1 MSQHRAA
8 GDRVT
13 PGNAARK
20 TGAGRRSAKHRVA
33 RRNTPSSTQI
43 VGLTAALA
51 AAAGAVGFSHSALSS
66 PTQANSAVNLAALSL
81 DSGQQLSGITTAR
94 IQARQL
100 ATRDSSRVQLADP
113 ASTTKKQSAAAQL
126 AKARAAKLTA
136 TQALTAKRANALAV
150 AKAKAELAEKKARE
164 SATRCE
170 IMLTGYHITAT
181 FGQGGNR
188 WAHNHTGLD
197 FAAPIGTKIGA
208 VQKGVVI
215 FADWAGPYGRQVQ
228 VRHEDGTVTWYN
240 HMSKFSVSVG
250 ETVYAG
256 DQVGAVGMT
265 GNTTGPHLH
274 FEVRPDGGEPIDPAP
289 WLRNHCGLDP
299 YTAG

>member
-20 TGAGRRSAKHRVA
+20 PGASRHSAKHRVA
-33 RRNTPSSTQI
+33 RRNTPSSSQI

-51 AAAGAVGFSHSALSS
+51 AAAGAVGFSHSTLAS

-100 ATRDSSRVQLADP
+100 ATRDSSRVQLAD
-113 ASTTKKQSAAAQL
+113 TTKKQSAAAQL

-136 TQALTAKRANALAV
+136 TQALTAKRANALAA

-197 FAAPIGTKIGA
+197 FAAPIGTRIGA

>member
-20 TGAGRRSAKHRVA
+20 PGAGRHSAKHRVA

-51 AAAGAVGFSHSALSS
+51 AAAGAVGFSASTLAS

-81 DSGQQLSGITTAR
+81 NSGQQLSGITTAR

-100 ATRDSSRVQLADP
+100 ATRDSSRVQLAD
-113 ASTTKKQSAAAQL
+113 TTKKQSAAAQL

-136 TQALTAKRANALAV
+136 TQALTAKRASALAV
-150 AKAKAELAEKKARE
+150 AKAKAELAAKTARE
-164 SATRCE
+164 SATRCQ
-170 IMLTGYHITAT
+170 IMVTGYHITAT
-181 FGQGGNR
+181 FGQGGSR

-197 FAAPIGTKIGA
+197 FAAPIGTRIGA
-208 VQKGVVI
+208 VMKGVVI

-240 HMSKFSVSVG
+240 HMSKFSVTVG

-274 FEVRPDGGEPIDPAP
+274 FEVHPDGGAAVDPDP
-289 WLRNHCGLDP
+289 WLRNHCGLNP

>member
-20 TGAGRRSAKHRVA
+20 PGAGRHSAKHRVA
-33 RRNTPSSTQI
+33 RRNTPTSSQI

-51 AAAGAVGFSHSALSS
+51 AAAGAVGFSHSTLAS

-100 ATRDSSRVQLADP
+100 ATRDSSRVQLAD
-113 ASTTKKQSAAAQL
+113 ATTTKKQSAAAKL
-126 AKARAAKLTA
+126 AQARAAKLTA
-136 TQALTAKRANALAV
+136 TQALTAKRASALAT
-150 AKAKAELAEKKARE
+150 AKAKQEAAQQKARE

-170 IMLTGYHITAT
+170 MMVSGYHITAT

-188 WAHNHTGLD
+188 WARNHTGTD
-197 FAAPIGTKIGA
+197 FAAPTGTPIGA
-208 VQKGVVI
+208 VMKGVVI

-274 FEVRPDGGEPIDPAP
+274 FEVRPDGGEPINPMP
-289 WLRNHCGLDP
+289 WLRDHCGLNP
-299 YTAG
+299 

>member
-1 MSQHRAA
+1 VSQHRAA

-20 TGAGRRSAKHRVA
+20 PGAGRHSAKHRVA
-33 RRNTPSSTQI
+33 RRSTPSSTQI

-51 AAAGAVGFSHSALSS
+51 AAAGAVGFSHSSLAS

-100 ATRDSSRVQLADP
+100 ATRDSSRVQLADT
-113 ASTTKKQSAAAQL
+113 SKKQSAAAKL
-126 AKARAAKLTA
+126 AQARAAKLNV
-136 TQALTAKRANALAV
+136 TQQLTAKRANALAA
-150 AKAKAELAEKKARE
+150 AKAKTEAAAKKARE
-164 SATRCE
+164 SATRCQ

-181 FGQGGNR
+181 FGQGGSR

-197 FAAPIGTKIGA
+197 FAAPIGTRIGA
-208 VQKGVVI
+208 VMKGVVI

-274 FEVRPDGGEPIDPAP
+274 FEVHPDGGEAVDPAP

>member
-1 MSQHRAA
+1 VSQHRAA

-13 PGNAARK
+13 PGNSARK
-20 TGAGRRSAKHRVA
+20 PGAGRHSAKHRVA

-66 PTQANSAVNLAALSL
+66 PTQANSAVNLAAASL
-81 DSGQQLSGITTAR
+81 DNGSMSGITTAR

-100 ATRDSSRVQLADP
+100 ATRDSSRVQLADT
-113 ASTTKKQSAAAQL
+113 AKKQSSAAAL
-126 AKARAAKLTA
+126 TKARDAKLSATRKLTA
-136 TQALTAKRANALAV
+136 QRANALAKV
-150 AKAKAELAEKKARE
+150 KAAQEEAAKNARE
-164 SATRCE
+164 SATRCQ

-188 WAHNHTGLD
+188 WAHDHTGLD
-197 FAAPIGTKIGA
+197 FAAPIGTRIGA
-208 VQKGVVI
+208 VMKGVVI

-240 HMSKFSVSVG
+240 HMSKFSVTVG

-265 GNTTGPHLH
+265 GNTTGPHMH
-274 FEVRPDGGEPIDPAP
+274 FEVHPDGGAAIDPDP

>member
-20 TGAGRRSAKHRVA
+20 PGAGRHSAKHRVA

-51 AAAGAVGFSHSALSS
+51 AAAGAVGFSHSSLAS

-100 ATRDSSRVQLADP
+100 ATRDSSRVQLAD
-113 ASTTKKQSAAAQL
+113 TTKTKKQSAAVKLAQ
-126 AKARAAKLTA
+126 ARAAKLNV
-136 TQALTAKRANALAV
+136 TQALTAKRANALAA
-150 AKAKAELAEKKARE
+150 AKAKAEAAEKKARE

-170 IMLTGYHITAT
+170 MMLSGYHITAT
-181 FGQGGNR
+181 FGQGGSR
-188 WAHNHTGLD
+188 WARNHTGTD
-197 FAAPIGTKIGA
+197 FAAPIGTRISA
-208 VQKGVVI
+208 VMKGVVI

-240 HMSKFSVSVG
+240 HMSKFSVDVG

-274 FEVRPDGGEPIDPAP
+274 FEVRPDNGEPINPMS
-289 WLRNHCGLDP
+289 WLRNHCGLNP
-299 YTAG
+299 

>member
-20 TGAGRRSAKHRVA
+20 PGAGRQSAKHRVA

-100 ATRDSSRVQLADP
+100 ATRDSSRVQLAD
-113 ASTTKKQSAAAQL
+113 TTKKQSAAAQL

-136 TQALTAKRANALAV
+136 TQALTAKRASALAA
-150 AKAKAELAEKKARE
+150 AKAKADLAAKTARE
-164 SATRCE
+164 SATRCQ
-170 IMLTGYHITAT
+170 IMVTGYHITAT
-181 FGQGGNR
+181 FGQGGSR

-197 FAAPIGTKIGA
+197 FAAPIGTRIGA
-208 VQKGVVI
+208 VMKGVVI

-240 HMSKFSVSVG
+240 HMSKFSVTVG

-274 FEVRPDGGEPIDPAP
+274 FEVHPDGGEAVDPDP
-289 WLRNHCGLDP
+289 WLRNHCGINP

>member
-20 TGAGRRSAKHRVA
+20 NGAGRHSAKHRVA

-51 AAAGAVGFSHSALSS
+51 AAAGAVGFSHSSLAS
-66 PTQANSAVNLAALSL
+66 PTQANTAVNLAALSL
-81 DSGQQLSGITTAR
+81 DGGQQLSGITTAR

-100 ATRDSSRVQLADP
+100 ATRDSSRVQLADTT
-113 ASTTKKQSAAAQL
+113 TTKKASAASQL
-126 AKARAAKLTA
+126 AKARAAKLNA
-136 TQALTAKRANALAV
+136 SKALTAKRANALAL
-150 AKAKAELAEKKARE
+150 AKAKADAAEKKARE
-164 SATRCE
+164 SATRCQ

-197 FAAPIGTKIGA
+197 FAAPIGTRIGA
-208 VQKGVVI
+208 VMKGVVI

-228 VRHEDGTVTWYN
+228 VRHEDGTTTWYN

-274 FEVRPDGGEPIDPAP
+274 FEVHPGGGSAVDPDP
-289 WLRNHCGLDP
+289 WLRNHCGINP
-299 YTAG
+299 YTAM

>member
-8 GDRVT
+8 GNRVT

-20 TGAGRRSAKHRVA
+20 PGAGRHSAKHRVA
-33 RRNTPSSTQI
+33 RRTTPSSTQI

-51 AAAGAVGFSHSALSS
+51 AAAGAVGFSHSSLAS
-66 PTQANSAVNLAALSL
+66 PTQANSAVNLAALSM
-81 DSGQQLSGITTAR
+81 DNGQLSGITTAR

-100 ATRDSSRVQLADP
+100 ATRDSSRVQLAGND
-113 ASTTKKQSAAAQL
+113 TNKKQAAAAQL

-136 TQALTAKRANALAV
+136 TQALTAKRASAL
-150 AKAKAELAEKKARE
+150 AKAKAAADAAEKKIRE

-170 IMLTGYHITAT
+170 MVISDYRVTAT
-181 FGQGGNR
+181 FGQGGSR
-188 WAHNHTGLD
+188 WARNHTGTD
-197 FAAPIGTKIGA
+197 FAAPIGTPIRT
-208 VQKGVVI
+208 VMKGVVI

-274 FEVRPDGGEPIDPAP
+274 FEVHPGGGDAVDPMP
-289 WLRNHCGLDP
+289 WLRDHCGLNP
-299 YTAG
+299 

>member
-1 MSQHRAA
+1 VSQHGVA

-20 TGAGRRSAKHRVA
+20 PGAGRHSAKHRVA

-51 AAAGAVGFSHSALSS
+51 AAAGAVGFSHSSLAS
-66 PTQANSAVNLAALSL
+66 PTQANSAVNLAASSL
-81 DSGQQLSGITTAR
+81 DNGQLSGITTAR

-100 ATRDSSRVQLADP
+100 ATRDSSRVQLAGND
-113 ASTTKKQSAAAQL
+113 TNKKQAAATQL

-136 TQALTAKRANALAV
+136 TQALTTKRATALAA
-150 AKAKAELAEKKARE
+150 AKAKADAAEQKARE

-170 IMLTGYHITAT
+170 IMVTGYHITAT
-181 FGQGGNR
+181 FGQGGTR

-197 FAAPIGTKIGA
+197 FAAPTGTPIHS
-208 VQKGVVI
+208 VMKGVVI

-256 DQVGAVGMT
+256 DQVGAIGMT

-274 FEVRPDGGEPIDPAP
+274 FEVHPDGGAAVDPTP

>member
-1 MSQHRAA
+1 VSQHRAA

-20 TGAGRRSAKHRVA
+20 SGAGRQSAKHRVA
-33 RRNTPSSTQI
+33 RRNTPSSSQI

-51 AAAGAVGFSHSALSS
+51 AAAGAVGFSHSTLAS

-81 DSGQQLSGITTAR
+81 NSGQQLSGITTAR
-94 IQARQL
+94 IEARQL
-100 ATRDSSRVQLADP
+100 ATRDSSRVQLADTT
-113 ASTTKKQSAAAQL
+113 TTKKQSAASQL

-136 TQALTAKRANALAV
+136 TKALTAKRASALAA
-150 AKAKAELAEKKARE
+150 AKAKTEAAEKKALE
-164 SATRCE
+164 SATRCQ

-197 FAAPIGTKIGA
+197 FAAPIGTR
-208 VQKGVVI
+208 VSTVMKGVVI
-215 FADWAGPYGRQVQ
+215 FADWAGPYGRQVR

-265 GNTTGPHLH
+265 GNTTGPHMH
-274 FEVRPDGGEPIDPAP
+274 FEVHPGGGEAIDPDP
-289 WLRNHCGLDP
+289 WLRNHCGLNP

>member
-1 MSQHRAA
+1 VSQHRAA

-20 TGAGRRSAKHRVA
+20 PGAGRHSAKHRVA
-33 RRNTPSSTQI
+33 RRNTPSSSQI

-51 AAAGAVGFSHSALSS
+51 AAAGAVGFSHSSLAS

-100 ATRDSSRVQLADP
+100 ATRDSSRVQLADT
-113 ASTTKKQSAAAQL
+113 TTKKQSAAAQL

-136 TQALTAKRANALAV
+136 TQALTAKRASALAA
-150 AKAKAELAEKKARE
+150 AKAKADLAAKTARE
-164 SATRCE
+164 SATRCQ
-170 IMLTGYHITAT
+170 IMVTGYHITAT
-181 FGQGGNR
+181 FGQGGSR

-197 FAAPIGTKIGA
+197 FAAPIGTRIGA
-208 VQKGVVI
+208 VMKGVVI

-274 FEVRPDGGEPIDPAP
+274 FEVHPDGGEAVDPDP
-289 WLRNHCGLDP
+289 WLRNHCGLNP

>member
-1 MSQHRAA
+1 M
-8 GDRVT
+8 
-13 PGNAARK
+13 
-20 TGAGRRSAKHRVA
+20 
-33 RRNTPSSTQI
+33 
-43 VGLTAALA
+43 
-51 AAAGAVGFSHSALSS
+51 
-66 PTQANSAVNLAALSL
+66 NLAASSL
-81 DSGQQLSGITTAR
+81 DNGQLSGITTAR

-100 ATRDSSRVQLADP
+100 ATRDSSRVQLAGND
-113 ASTTKKQSAAAQL
+113 TNKKQAAAAQL

-136 TQALTAKRANALAV
+136 TQALTTKRATALAA
-150 AKAKAELAEKKARE
+150 AKAKADADAKKARE

-170 IMLTGYHITAT
+170 IMVTGYHITAT
-181 FGQGGNR
+181 FGQGGTR

-197 FAAPIGTKIGA
+197 FAAPMGTPIHS
-208 VQKGVVI
+208 VMKGVVI

-256 DQVGAVGMT
+256 DQVGAIGMT

-274 FEVRPDGGEPIDPAP
+274 FEVHPDGGEAIDPTP

>member
-1 MSQHRAA
+1 MSQHGVA

-20 TGAGRRSAKHRVA
+20 PGAGRHSAKHRVA
-33 RRNTPSSTQI
+33 RRNTPTSSQI

-51 AAAGAVGFSHSALSS
+51 AAAGAVGFSHSSLAS
-66 PTQANSAVNLAALSL
+66 PTQANSAVNLAALSM
-81 DSGQQLSGITTAR
+81 DNGQMSGITTAR

-100 ATRDSSRVQLADP
+100 ATRDSSRVQLAGNE
-113 ASTTKKQSAAAQL
+113 TNKKQAAATQL

-136 TQALTAKRANALAV
+136 TQALTAKRASALAQ
-150 AKAKAELAEKKARE
+150 AKAKADAAEKKLRE

-170 IMLTGYHITAT
+170 MVISDYRITAT
-181 FGQGGNR
+181 FGQGGSR
-188 WAHNHTGLD
+188 WARNHTGTD
-197 FAAPIGTKIGA
+197 FAAPIGTRIGS
-208 VQKGVVI
+208 VMKGVVI

-274 FEVRPDGGEPIDPAP
+274 FEVLLGGSNQVDPEP
-289 WLRNHCGLDP
+289 WLREHGVNP
-299 YTAG
+299 

>member
-1 MSQHRAA
+1 VSQHRAA

-20 TGAGRRSAKHRVA
+20 PGVGRHSAKHRVA
-33 RRNTPSSTQI
+33 RRNTPSSSQI

-51 AAAGAVGFSHSALSS
+51 AAAGAVGFSHSSLAS

-100 ATRDSSRVQLADP
+100 ATRDSSRVQLAD
-113 ASTTKKQSAAAQL
+113 TTKKQSAAAQL

-136 TQALTAKRANALAV
+136 SQALTTKRANALAA
-150 AKAKAELAEKKARE
+150 AKAKVAAAEKAARE
-164 SATRCE
+164 SANRCQ
-170 IMLTGYHITAT
+170 IMVTGYHITAT
-181 FGQGGNR
+181 FGQGGSR

-197 FAAPIGTKIGA
+197 FAAPIGTRIGA
-208 VQKGVVI
+208 VMKGVVI

-228 VRHEDGTVTWYN
+228 VRHENGTVTWYN

-274 FEVRPDGGEPIDPAP
+274 FEVHPDGGEAVDPDP

>member
-1 MSQHRAA
+1 
-8 GDRVT
+8 
-13 PGNAARK
+13 
-20 TGAGRRSAKHRVA
+20 
-33 RRNTPSSTQI
+33 
-43 VGLTAALA
+43 LTAALA
-51 AAAGAVGFSHSALSS
+51 AAAGAVGFSHSSLAS

-81 DSGQQLSGITTAR
+81 DNGQLSGLTSAR

-100 ATRDSSRVQLADP
+100 ASRDSSRVELAGND
-113 ASTTKKQSAAAQL
+113 TNKKQAAAAQL

-136 TQALTAKRANALAV
+136 TQALTAKRASALAA
-150 AKAKAELAEKKARE
+150 AKAAADAAEQKIRE

-170 IMLTGYHITAT
+170 MMISGYHITAT
-181 FGQGGNR
+181 FGQGGSR
-188 WAHNHTGLD
+188 WARNHTGTD
-197 FAAPIGTKIGA
+197 FAAPMGTRIGA
-208 VQKGVVI
+208 VMKGVVI

-256 DQVGAVGMT
+256 DQVGAVGVT

-274 FEVRPDGGEPIDPAP
+274 FEVRPDGGDPIDPMP
-289 WLRNHCGLDP
+289 WLRDHCGLNP
-299 YTAG
+299 

>member
-20 TGAGRRSAKHRVA
+20 TGAGRHSAKHRVA
-33 RRNTPSSTQI
+33 RRSTPSSTQI

-51 AAAGAVGFSHSALSS
+51 AAAGAVGFSHSSLAS
-66 PTQANSAVNLAALSL
+66 PTQANSAVNLAAASL
-81 DSGQQLSGITTAR
+81 DNGSLSGITTAR

-100 ATRDSSRVQLADP
+100 ATRDSSRVQLAD
-113 ASTTKKQSAAAQL
+113 TTKKQSAANKLAQ
-126 AKARAAKLTA
+126 ARQIKLDA
-136 TQALTAKRANALAV
+136 SRALTAKRATALAL
-150 AKAKAELAEKKARE
+150 AKAKQEAADKLARE

-170 IMLTGYHITAT
+170 IMVTGYHITAT
-181 FGQGGNR
+181 FGQGGSR

-197 FAAPIGTKIGA
+197 FAAPIGTRIGA
-208 VQKGVVI
+208 VMKGVVI

-240 HMSKFSVSVG
+240 HMSKFSVEVG

-256 DQVGAVGMT
+256 DEVGRVGMT

-274 FEVRPDGGEPIDPAP
+274 FEVHPDGGAAIDPDP
-289 WLRNHCGLDP
+289 WLRNHCGLNP

>member
-1 MSQHRAA
+1 
-8 GDRVT
+8 
-13 PGNAARK
+13 
-20 TGAGRRSAKHRVA
+20 
-33 RRNTPSSTQI
+33 
-43 VGLTAALA
+43 LTAALA
-51 AAAGAVGFSHSALSS
+51 AAAGAVGFSHSTLAS

-81 DSGQQLSGITTAR
+81 NSGQQLSGITTAR
-94 IQARQL
+94 IEARQL
-100 ATRDSSRVQLADP
+100 ATRDSSRVQLADTT
-113 ASTTKKQSAAAQL
+113 TTKKQSAASQL

-136 TQALTAKRANALAV
+136 TKALTAKRANALAL
-150 AKAKAELAEKKARE
+150 AKAKTAAAEKKARE
-164 SATRCE
+164 SASRCQ

-197 FAAPIGTKIGA
+197 FAAPIGTR
-208 VQKGVVI
+208 VSSVMKGVVI
-215 FADWAGPYGRQVQ
+215 FADWAGPYGRQVR

-265 GNTTGPHLH
+265 GNTTGPHMH
-274 FEVRPDGGEPIDPAP
+274 FEVHPDGGSAIDPDP

-299 YTAG
+299 YTSM

>member
-1 MSQHRAA
+1 VSQHRAA

-20 TGAGRRSAKHRVA
+20 PGAGRHSAKHRVA

-51 AAAGAVGFSHSALSS
+51 AAAGAVGFSHSTLAS

-81 DSGQQLSGITTAR
+81 DGGQQLSGITTAR

-100 ATRDSSRVQLADP
+100 ATRDSSRVQLAD
-113 ASTTKKQSAAAQL
+113 TTKKQSAAAQL

-136 TQALTAKRANALAV
+136 TQALTAKRATALAA

-208 VQKGVVI
+208 VMKGVVI

>member
-1 MSQHRAA
+1 VSQHRAA

-20 TGAGRRSAKHRVA
+20 PGAGRHSAKHRVA

-51 AAAGAVGFSHSALSS
+51 AAAGAVGFSASTLAS

-81 DSGQQLSGITTAR
+81 DSGQRLSGITTAR

-100 ATRDSSRVQLADP
+100 ATRDSSRVQLAD
-113 ASTTKKQSAAAQL
+113 TTKKQSAAAQL

-136 TQALTAKRANALAV
+136 TQALTAKRASALAA
-150 AKAKAELAEKKARE
+150 AKAKTEAAAKTALE
-164 SATRCE
+164 SATRCQ
-170 IMLTGYHITAT
+170 IPLTGYHITAT

-197 FAAPIGTKIGA
+197 FAAPIGTPIRS
-208 VQKGVVI
+208 VMKGVVVSAE
-215 FADWAGPYGRQVQ
+215 FAGPYGRQVR
-228 VRHEDGTVTWYN
+228 VRHEDGTETWYN
-240 HMSKFSVSVG
+240 HMSKFSVEPG

-256 DQVGAVGMT
+256 DQVGAVGVT

-274 FEVRPDGGEPIDPAP
+274 FEVRPNGGDPIDPMP
-289 WLRNHCGLDP
+289 WLRNHCGLNP
-299 YTAG
+299 

>member
-20 TGAGRRSAKHRVA
+20 PGAGRHSAKHRVA
-33 RRNTPSSTQI
+33 RRNTPTSSQI

-51 AAAGAVGFSHSALSS
+51 AAAGAVGFSHSSLAS

-100 ATRDSSRVQLADP
+100 ATRDSSRVQLAD
-113 ASTTKKQSAAAQL
+113 TTKKQSAAAKL
-126 AKARAAKLTA
+126 AQARAAKLNA
-136 TQALTAKRANALAV
+136 TQALTAKRASALAT
-150 AKAKAELAEKKARE
+150 AKAKAEAAEQKARE

-170 IMLTGYHITAT
+170 MMISGYHITAT
-181 FGQGGNR
+181 FGQGGSR
-188 WAHNHTGLD
+188 WARNHTGTD
-197 FAAPIGTKIGA
+197 FAAPIGTRIGA
-208 VQKGVVI
+208 VMKGVVI
-215 FADWAGPYGRQVQ
+215 FADWAGAYGRQVQ

-274 FEVRPDGGEPIDPAP
+274 FEVRPGGGEPINPMP
-289 WLRNHCGLDP
+289 WLRNHCGLNP
-299 YTAG
+299 